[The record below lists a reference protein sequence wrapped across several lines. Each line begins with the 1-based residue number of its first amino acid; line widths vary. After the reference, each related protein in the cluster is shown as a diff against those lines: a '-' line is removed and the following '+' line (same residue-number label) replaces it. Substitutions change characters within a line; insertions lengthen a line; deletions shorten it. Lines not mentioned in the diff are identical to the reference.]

1 MATAEQILA
10 IARRE
15 LGAVE
20 DRAGR
25 QKYGAWYGMNGVAWC
40 AIFTQWVF
48 AQAGASALVPRT
60 AYTPTYYQ
68 WFRDHAQAT
77 QLPAPGDLVFYDWPD
92 SVNRIQHV
100 GIVEAVEPAAIVTIE
115 GNTTSGTAGNQSA
128 GGGVWRRRRARNS
141 SIVGYG
147 RPRYET
153 TSTARPPAEEDD
165 MFTDQDRAVLA
176 RIATA
181 LERIPTDI
189 GFARDQILA
198 NYGVIETERAPSK
211 VTPDQAA
218 QIAPARRVDV
228 AFQGEQQVRAIGS
241 LQQQVAALTQQIS
254 GLVRVLTPPS
264 ITVTPPKG
272 PQT

>member
-15 LGAVE
+15 IGVVE

-48 AQAGASALVPRT
+48 AQAGASVLVPRT

-68 WFRDHAQAT
+68 WFRDHGQAT

-100 GIVEAVEPAAIVTIE
+100 GFVEAVEPAAIVTIE
-115 GNTTSGTAGNQSA
+115 GNTTAGTAGNQSA

-147 RPRYET
+147 RPRYTT
-153 TSTARPPAEEDD
+153 TSPAAPPAEEDD
-165 MFTDQDRAVLA
+165 MFTDQDRALLQQLRTDLGYA
-176 RIATA
+176 RS
-181 LERIPTDI
+181 
-189 GFARDQILA
+189 QILA
-198 NYGVIETERAPSK
+198 SNGVIETERAPSR
-211 VTPDQAA
+211 VTPEQAA

-228 AFQGEQQVRAIGS
+228 AWQGEQQVKAIGA
-241 LQQQVAALTQQIS
+241 LQQQVGALADQIS
-254 GLVRVLTPPS
+254 ALARALTPPS